1 MTSIALPFMSKA
13 PSKANASIKLATQ
26 FEIGPIAR
34 SLVGFACITMSFFCI
49 VALGRAGLGMV
60 DNLHYFAKL
69 PIIIHVAT
77 VLPAIPLGGY
87 VLLTRKGTPRHRML
101 GKIWLVLMLVTATS
115 AIFIQSSGG
124 FSFIHIFVPV
134 TFHAAWKTIATA
146 RKGNIA
152 AHKRHLVFT
161 YLTALMIPGIFAFIL
176 PGRLMNVML
185 LG

>member
-1 MTSIALPFMSKA
+1 MNSIALPFAASVKQVST
-13 PSKANASIKLATQ
+13 PSA

-34 SLVGFACITMSFFCI
+34 SLVGFACVTMTFFCI

-60 DNLHYFAKL
+60 ENLHYYAKL
-69 PIIIHVAT
+69 PVIIHVVT

-87 VLLTRKGTPRHRML
+87 ILLTRKGTPRHRLL
-101 GKIWLVLMLVTATS
+101 GKIWLVLMLITATS

-124 FSFIHIFVPV
+124 FSFIHIFIPV

-146 RKGNIA
+146 RRGDIK
-152 AHKRHLVFT
+152 AHKNHLVFT
-161 YLTALMIPGIFAFIL
+161 YLTALMIPGIFAFAL

>member
-1 MTSIALPFMSKA
+1 MTDIALPFIASARPPANVDKA
-13 PSKANASIKLATQ
+13 SA
-26 FEIGPIAR
+26 FEIGAIAR
-34 SLVGFACITMSFFCI
+34 SLVSFACVTMSFFCV
-49 VALGRAGLGMV
+49 VALARAGLGMV
-60 DNLHYFAKL
+60 DNLHYYTKL

-87 VLLTRKGTPRHRML
+87 VLLARKGTPRHRLL
-101 GKIWLVLMLVTATS
+101 GKIWLVLMLITATS

-146 RKGNIA
+146 RKGDIA
-152 AHKRHLVFT
+152 AHKRHLVRT
-161 YLTALMIPGIFAFIL
+161 YLMALMIPGIFAFVL
-176 PGRLMNVML
+176 PDRLMHVML

>member
-1 MTSIALPFMSKA
+1 MNSIALPFAADINKSSK
-13 PSKANASIKLATQ
+13 PSA

-34 SLVGFACITMSFFCI
+34 SLVGFACVTMTFFCV

-60 DNLHYFAKL
+60 ENLHHYNKL

-87 VLLTRKGTPRHRML
+87 VLLARKGTPRHRLL
-101 GKIWLVLMLVTATS
+101 GKIWLVLMLITATS

-124 FSFIHIFVPV
+124 FSFIHIFIPV

-146 RKGNIA
+146 RRGDIK
-152 AHKRHLVFT
+152 AHKNHLVFT
-161 YLTALMIPGIFAFIL
+161 YLTALMIPGIVAFAL

>member
-1 MTSIALPFMSKA
+1 MNSIALPFAAQPKQASKVSA
-13 PSKANASIKLATQ
+13 

-34 SLVGFACITMSFFCI
+34 SLVGFACVTMTFFCV
-49 VALGRAGLGMV
+49 VALVRAGLGMV
-60 DNLHYFAKL
+60 DNLHHYAKL
-69 PIIIHVAT
+69 PVIIHVAT

-87 VLLTRKGTPRHRML
+87 ILLTRKGTPRHRLL
-101 GKIWLVLMLVTATS
+101 GKIWLLLMLVTATS

-124 FSFIHIFVPV
+124 YSFIHIFIPV

-146 RKGNIA
+146 KRGDIA

-161 YLTALMIPGIFAFIL
+161 YLTALMIPGIAAFMI

>member
-1 MTSIALPFMSKA
+1 MNALSPPFTARPAARAARS
-13 PSKANASIKLATQ
+13 ASG
-26 FEIGPIAR
+26 FDIGPVAR
-34 SLVGFACITMSFFCI
+34 TAVSLACFTMSFAVL

-60 DNLHYFAKL
+60 DNLHHYNKL

-77 VLPAIPLGGY
+77 VLPTIPLGGY
-87 VLLTRKGTPRHRML
+87 LLLARKGTALHKQL
-101 GKIWLVLMLVTATS
+101 GKLWLVLMLITATS

-124 FSFIHIFVPV
+124 FSFIHIFIPV

-146 RKGNIA
+146 RRGDIK
-152 AHKRHLVFT
+152 AHKNHLVLT
-161 YLTALMIPGIFAFIL
+161 YLTALMIPGIAAFMI